1 MLKVGYLPTPSTCWC
16 DLFNVTVIIITTTI
30 ITIVMN
36 DSGQDFVDLCSK
48 MLKRSRKKE
57 VDAKQKR
64 SDQTSSQANNGDRR
78 RNMNVTESRRVAA
91 ELRTGHAHQ
100 VIEITDNSEQH
111 LRDELAPEKTTNKGC
126 TAKEKLIIRMQEFK
140 RVCPRMIDNVE
151 YIEDPSPESE
161 IVEQPTSDD
170 HMCPRDSDEALAM
183 SLQQQLDRE
192 ASEIHKMDLAT
203 EGLFLCHIC
212 HRNISHMTS
221 EGRTRHINRKFKM
234 LKSRSAHLKRCSAE
248 MGISPADLLQGL
260 QRQAEETQRA
270 APTTISQTGGTKRK
284 CATQAAAR
292 KKSRKKTEIMDEN
305 TEMALALSSSLL
317 EQWQEQLNAT
327 KAQQTTTDLSSTP
340 VLKWKPDS
348 GKGCDKRKKG
358 TVPRPPPILLIQDVD
373 VALTRLQE
381 RVATHLLQT
390 RAPSPSTPTR
400 CPSTVSTLSGAA
412 PLWQKSA
419 LPNGNIGVL
428 DFVVPELKDYITP
441 RKSVQS
447 HCTSTD
453 PNDKSSIKPSLTPFP
468 PATGKLPS
476 NSHALKV
483 LVDLS
488 DNKFPVD
495 YGEHIDPDT
504 GQDQN
509 ASLSSHFQMTGFF
522 LEDDISVI
530 GTCTNTNGL
539 PAGKSMFQHGAAQQ
553 HSSLSTLALSNLAS
567 NLSSMVNNPQLS
579 DWQLQVDSGQVF
591 YAHSFIVYARCPLL
605 AEMMHGSGFGV
616 CEKDIPT
623 VHRVLICDVPG
634 EAVLVLLQYLYSAS
648 VSLPASLKPHVLEL
662 ASRFNLPELQQLC
675 ELHAEDPSAQ
685 NEDEAPTSPTECL
698 NKTDMA
704 LAELFNS
711 MWSHEDDA
719 EQEGNDKNWLE
730 IAADITT
737 NDRELHE
744 EQMNEEELNEIYEF
758 AATQRKRGAEIVSV
772 VESEGDDG
780 EVSSKLTEPIENPG
794 RFCDKTP
801 EPESDPHLDCSLE
814 NPYDCFFSTSE
825 GVCKQY
831 PPSLTPPRAHTS
843 MSTLPGTTIL
853 HSSVSLAGGSSLNT
867 SNLPVPGVSPD
878 KDRNDSSAFE
888 GREVVGV
895 HSMPQKQLS
904 GANNVSLLPN
914 SPHKKEPELI
924 ILSGSSEEMDIFN
937 SQIRSQNS
945 SLSHSQPE
953 LFFTHLKSSE
963 PTVKKE
969 QLRNLEC
976 GSITDLSPSPK
987 KLSPG
992 DCSPEFSWL
1001 IPCTPVSA
1009 KKTSME
1015 GSDQS
1020 KISSCRTKLFP
1031 EENKPES
1038 AEVDPKQDT
1047 PLQLHV
1053 ELHSSTPLHSDVFQ
1067 HHNTNTF
1074 PVYTQL
1080 GKEKSFSPNHE
1091 SPEGMQLESFHLSP
1105 LSDPSEPH
1113 SSTSHGR
1120 LTSLEKESKYLSPA
1134 CSISF
1139 NCTGVKGTTPEDRII
1154 SALDN
1159 DRELGGVEE
1168 RATPNVSFE
1177 QSLIILDEPPIAFN
1191 DSWGLDTCNNI
1202 AGNPGS
1208 CSPGPENSKGCT
1220 RHYQQPQNMNSQ
1232 PSTNKEGHFSSSL
1245 PDETIN
1251 TPPEISDSL
1260 LVANMRDCSGEE
1272 DILPL
1277 SQRLNIK
1284 TPSSSHIKSHH
1295 TLVPITP
1302 MPHFSD
1308 MDTPELKNKL
1318 KSFGVRVLPKRQMI
1332 LKLKEIHHFTHQLVN
1347 SDSDEEGLSVVH
1359 GSQTNAT
1366 SSKSVFHFK
1375 ETSSISLTKRTC
1387 EDEDLQP
1394 LPNSQDSNS
1403 SSTTSTDESE
1413 RHNPELCPSSG
1424 RESDS
1429 DGGISASQAVTCLKD
1444 RLQAVHKLIL
1454 SDSGLCTQIL
1464 QYQPLIFSQ
1473 LRERLKL
1480 AGIHIGAT
1488 KLVNFL
1494 DSQCITFTTAKPG
1507 QTAPTRRRVKK
1518 KGKKVTTRK

>member
-1 MLKVGYLPTPSTCWC
+1 MSNISRILLP
-16 DLFNVTVIIITTTI
+16 
-30 ITIVMN
+30 
-36 DSGQDFVDLCSK
+36 
-48 MLKRSRKKE
+48 
-57 VDAKQKR
+57 
-64 SDQTSSQANNGDRR
+64 SQ
-78 RNMNVTESRRVAA
+78 
-91 ELRTGHAHQ
+91 
-100 VIEITDNSEQH
+100 
-111 LRDELAPEKTTNKGC
+111 
-126 TAKEKLIIRMQEFK
+126 
-140 RVCPRMIDNVE
+140 
-151 YIEDPSPESE
+151 
-161 IVEQPTSDD
+161 
-170 HMCPRDSDEALAM
+170 DSDEALAM
-183 SLQQQLDRE
+183 RLQQQLDRE

-203 EGLFLCHIC
+203 EGLFFCHIC

-221 EGRTRHINRKFKM
+221 EGRTKHINRCLDDSEHQMDPPPPPPPCVPDCPICGRKFKM
-234 LKSRSAHLKRCSAE
+234 LKSRSAHLKRCSAD

-284 CATQAAAR
+284 CVSQAAAR

-305 TEMALALSSSLL
+305 TKMALALSSSLL
-317 EQWQEQLNAT
+317 QQEQEQLNSA
-327 KAQQTTTDLSSTP
+327 KAQKTTTNLSSTP
-340 VLKWKPDS
+340 VLKWKPDT
-348 GKGCDKRKKG
+348 GKGCAKRKKG
-358 TVPRPPPILLIQDVD
+358 TVPRPPPILLIQDVN

-381 RVATHLLQT
+381 RVATLLLRT
-390 RAPSPSTPTR
+390 RAPSPPTPTR

-419 LPNGNIGVL
+419 LPNGNIGEL
-428 DFVVPELKDYITP
+428 YFFVPELKDYITP
-441 RKSVQS
+441 WESEQP

-453 PNDKSSIKPSLTPFP
+453 PNDKASITPSLTPSP
-468 PATGKLPS
+468 PATGKLPAYS
-476 NSHALKV
+476 QALQV

-488 DNKFPVD
+488 DNEIPVD
-495 YGEHIDPDT
+495 YGEHIAPDT

-522 LEDDISVI
+522 LEEITDICVN
-530 GTCTNTNGL
+530 GPCTNTNGL
-539 PAGKSMFQHGAAQQ
+539 PTGKSMCQHGAAQQ
-553 HSSLSTLALSNLAS
+553 HSSRSTLALSNLAS
-567 NLSSMVNNPQLS
+567 NLSSMVNNPELS
-579 DWQLQVDSGQVF
+579 DCQLQVDSGQVF

-605 AEMMHGSGFGV
+605 AEMMHERGFGV
-616 CEKDIPT
+616 CEKDIPRA
-623 VHRVLICDVPG
+623 HRVLICDVPG

-648 VSLPASLKPHVLEL
+648 VSLPASLQPHVLEL

-675 ELHAEDPSAQ
+675 ELHSEDPSAQ
-685 NEDEAPTSPTECL
+685 NEDGAPTSPTECL

-704 LAELFNS
+704 LAALFNS

-719 EQEGNDKNWLE
+719 EQEGNDKNGLE
-730 IAADITT
+730 KAADVGI

-744 EQMNEEELNEIYEF
+744 EQVNEEELNEIYEF
-758 AATQRKRGAEIVSV
+758 VATQRKRGAKIVSV

-794 RFCDKTP
+794 RFCNKTP
-801 EPESDPHLDCSLE
+801 EPESDPHLDHSLD

-825 GVCKQY
+825 GVYKEN

-843 MSTLPGTTIL
+843 MSTLSGRTIL
-853 HSSVSLAGGSSLNT
+853 HSSVSLDGGSSLNT

-878 KDRNDSSAFE
+878 GDRNDSSAIE
-888 GREVVGV
+888 GKEVVGE
-895 HSMPQKQLS
+895 HPMPLKPQSQLS
-904 GANNVSLLPN
+904 GAINVALLPN
-914 SPHKKEPELI
+914 SPHKKEPDLI
-924 ILSGSSEEMDIFN
+924 ILSGSSEEMEIFN
-937 SQIRSQNS
+937 SQICSQNS
-945 SLSHSQPE
+945 IFSHSHPE
-953 LFFTHLKSSE
+953 QIFTHLKSNE
-963 PTVKKE
+963 PTVENE
-969 QLRNLEC
+969 QFRNLEC
-976 GSITDLSPSPK
+976 GSITDLSPSPE

-1001 IPCTPVSA
+1001 IPCTVSA
-1009 KKTSME
+1009 SPRKTSTE
-1015 GSDQS
+1015 SSDQS

-1047 PLQLHV
+1047 PIQPHV
-1053 ELHSSTPLHSDVFQ
+1053 EPHSSTPLHSDVVQ

-1074 PVYTQL
+1074 PLYTQL
-1080 GKEKSFSPNHE
+1080 GKEKSFSSDHE
-1091 SPEGMQLESFHLSP
+1091 SPEGMQLESFHRSP
-1105 LSDPSEPH
+1105 FSDPSEPH
-1113 SSTSHGR
+1113 SSTSHRR
-1120 LTSLEKESKYLSPA
+1120 LPSSERASKYSSPTR
-1134 CSISF
+1134 SSSY
-1139 NCTGVKGTTPEDRII
+1139 NCTGVKPKWTTPEDRII
-1154 SALDN
+1154 AELDN

-1168 RATPNVSFE
+1168 RPSPNVSFE

-1191 DSWGLDTCNNI
+1191 DSWGLDGCDNI

-1208 CSPGPENSKGCT
+1208 CSSGLENRRGCT
-1220 RHYQQPQNMNSQ
+1220 RRCQEPQNMNSQ
-1232 PSTNKEGHFSSSL
+1232 SSTNKEGQISPS
-1245 PDETIN
+1245 PPGETIN

-1277 SQRLNIK
+1277 SQRLNLK
-1284 TPSSSHIKSHH
+1284 TPPSSRIKSHH

-1318 KSFGVRVLPKRQMI
+1318 NSFGVRVLPKRQMI

-1347 SDSDEEGLSVVH
+1347 SYSDEEELSVVH
-1359 GSQTNAT
+1359 GAQTNAT
-1366 SSKSVFHFK
+1366 SSKSFEKKGNFK
-1375 ETSSISLTKRTC
+1375 EPASISLAKHTR
-1387 EDEDLQP
+1387 EDEDMQP

-1429 DGGISASQAVTCLKD
+1429 DGGISASQAATCLKD
-1444 RLQAVHKLIL
+1444 RLQAVRKLIL
-1454 SDSGLCTQIL
+1454 SDSDLCTQIL
-1464 QYQPLIFSQ
+1464 QYQPLVLSQ

-1507 QTAPTRRRVKK
+1507 QTATRRHVKK
-1518 KGKKVTTRK
+1518 KGKKRTRK